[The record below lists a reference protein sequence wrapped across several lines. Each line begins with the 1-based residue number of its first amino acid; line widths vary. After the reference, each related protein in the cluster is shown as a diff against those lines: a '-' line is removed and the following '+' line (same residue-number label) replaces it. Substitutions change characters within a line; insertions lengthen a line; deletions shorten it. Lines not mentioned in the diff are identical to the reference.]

1 MECGPFGDPTFLIK
15 HIRDGPVLAPT
26 VGQLT
31 VPVINSD
38 AIDSNMNSNTIV
50 ADSPI
55 AIEHHIDAISISDGS
70 DYEGC
75 LIVAVVTLAAAI
87 IVTARAHIVW
97 LR

>member
-1 MECGPFGDPTFLIK
+1 MECGPFGNPTFLIK
-15 HIRDGPVLAPT
+15 HIRDGLVSTPT
-26 VGQLT
+26 AGQLT
-31 VPVINSD
+31 VPVVNSD
-38 AIDSNMNSNTIV
+38 AIDLNLNSNTIV

-55 AIEHHIDAISISDGS
+55 AIERQIDAISISDGS